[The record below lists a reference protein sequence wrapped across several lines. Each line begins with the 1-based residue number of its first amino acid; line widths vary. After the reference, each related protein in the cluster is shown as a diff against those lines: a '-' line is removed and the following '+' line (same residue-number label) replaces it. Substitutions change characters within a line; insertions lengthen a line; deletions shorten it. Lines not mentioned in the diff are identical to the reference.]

1 MMMVMLVLA
10 TVVVALVV
18 MVVRVMLSFLHE
30 TSVYAQELLC
40 CVFQLSVPS
49 CRESQERQK
58 GTPVPLGGASER

>member
-1 MMMVMLVLA
+1 MHVFAGFVSRAFFMMMVMLVLA

-49 CRESQERQK
+49 CRERQ
-58 GTPVPLGGASER
+58 L